1 MSVELHALQALWS
14 LGTQHPETARRV
26 LDETGAR
33 ADDCADDEWR
43 LIFATVEER
52 IRRLAPLDS
61 VSLASSLA
69 EKVHPSKVAAVED
82 YVTPGVERERLEQLR
97 DVAARRRCVDAMRA
111 IAVRLKEGAKLD
123 AIEAEL
129 RTLPQLV
136 AGVRPRVR
144 SAVGDTMRII
154 DAAEAAWRADRPTSL
169 RTGWEDLDD
178 VLRLTPNLHAI
189 GAHPGV
195 GKSALVAGLVRGWTH
210 RGVTVG
216 VLAWED
222 DAIDMQQRILA
233 CEAELELK
241 AIQGDRRINEAEMA
255 RWADATPVRGDAER
269 FLWVDDAHP
278 RGTVAEACA
287 SLRTM
292 RAKGCQVGILDNVSC
307 VRMDT
312 ERERH
317 LELESA
323 LLALRDTAIELRMPI
338 LVIGHL
344 KRGQGSADE
353 VTTEPKLSDF
363 AGAASWE
370 RFARSCCG
378 MWRIEDGVPG
388 LVVLKQNAGA
398 VGDKF
403 RVQLRASAATVTGV
417 QLIPRSNE
425 PTFSGKARRRYEQE

>member
-1 MSVELHALQALWS
+1 MSVELYALQALWA

-33 ADDCADDEWR
+33 ADDFADAELR
-43 LIFATVEER
+43 VVFATIEER
-52 IRRLAPLDS
+52 VRRLAPLDL
-61 VSLASSLA
+61 VTLAQSLA
-69 EKVHPSKVAAVED
+69 EKVDPSKVLALDEFVP
-82 YVTPGVERERLEQLR
+82 PGSERDRLEQLR
-97 DVAARRRCVDAMRA
+97 DVASRRRCLDAMRDV
-111 IAVRLKEGAKLD
+111 AVRLKEGASL
-123 AIEAEL
+123 ATIEADL
-129 RTLPQLV
+129 RALPQLV
-136 AGVRPRVR
+136 AGAKPRVR
-144 SAVGDTMRII
+144 SAKGDTMRII
-154 DAAEAAWRADRPTSL
+154 DAAETAWKSGKPTSL
-169 RTGWEDLDD
+169 LTGWEDLDA

-195 GKSALVAGLVRGWTH
+195 GKSALVAGLVHGWTH
-210 RGVTVG
+210 RGVMTG
-216 VLAWED
+216 VLTWED

-241 AIQGDRRINEAEMA
+241 AIQGDRRISEAEMG
-255 RWADATPVRGDAER
+255 RWSDATPLRADAEQ

-278 RGTVAEACA
+278 RGTISDACA
-287 SLRTM
+287 SLRAM
-292 RAKGCQVGILDNVSC
+292 RAKGCVVGILDNVSC
-307 VRMDT
+307 VRMDA

-323 LLALRDTAIELRMPI
+323 LLALRDTALELRMPVI
-338 LVIGHL
+338 VIGHL
-344 KRGQGSADE
+344 KRGQTSADE

-398 VGDKF
+398 VGDRF
-403 RVQLRASAATVTGV
+403 RVNLRASAATVTGV
-417 QLIPRSNE
+417 ELM
-425 PTFSGKARRRYEQE
+425 TKTTKAGRQEYQR